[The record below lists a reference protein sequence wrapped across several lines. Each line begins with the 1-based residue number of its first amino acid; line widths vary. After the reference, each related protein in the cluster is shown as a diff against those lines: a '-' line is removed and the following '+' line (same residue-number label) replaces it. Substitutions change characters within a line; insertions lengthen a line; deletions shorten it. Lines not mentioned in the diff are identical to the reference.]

1 MHKLLF
7 LFTSFIFLSQLLYAK
22 KPVIELSVDAK
33 CGLSSD
39 TPFDS
44 CSNIESYSIVVPEK
58 TLLGEQQ
65 LKGTPENRTM
75 TLMLDDGIS
84 YILSKPAS
92 PFNYILSKPASPYG
106 YYDYQDNLLT
116 QEDIQKISVSKSLSI
131 KVEYPAT
138 IKKKVEVPSYSFG
151 RMIFDQETGAVTQE
165 EIKKEYKYVEES
177 VTKTEVYPTNINQDS
192 VETSIQSCHTNI
204 QNQANQK
211 LLIEVGIVALVILGI
226 YISFLIIRGIIR
238 KSKKMATAASERIHE
253 YRVQKIAED
262 EAIRSTVKKAV
273 RENDDE
279 LDKLQNLI
287 NNAVAKG
294 DTETAKALLEILE
307 KQKQKKEEV

>member
-22 KPVIELSVDAK
+22 KPAIELSVFAK
-33 CGLSSD
+33 CGLSSN

-44 CSNIESYSIVVPEK
+44 YSTIESYSIVVPEK
-58 TLLGEQQ
+58 TLLNEQQ

-92 PFNYILSKPASPYG
+92 PYG
-106 YYDYQDNLLT
+106 YYDYQEYNLLT

-177 VTKTEVYPTNINQDS
+177 VTKTEVYPANINQDS
-192 VETSIQSCHTNI
+192 IETSIQSCHTNI